1 MPQNYPKFDKKI
13 EDQISMSQM
22 RQSKTRFG
30 IVMQFDKIRNT
41 ATIIMEDINT
51 NYMGSVLHDVP
62 CPSIWG
68 IQSKFPSPG
77 TRCVVGFSDQQ
88 ERSPYIINFI
98 DDRKTGRS
106 FYSQYNART
115 GIPKFMSGE

>member
-1 MPQNYPKFDKKI
+1 
-13 EDQISMSQM
+13 
-22 RQSKTRFG
+22 
-30 IVMQFDKIRNT
+30 
-41 ATIIMEDINT
+41 
-51 NYMGSVLHDVP
+51 
-62 CPSIWG
+62 
-68 IQSKFPSPG
+68 
-77 TRCVVGFSDQQ
+77 VVGFSDQQ